1 MEKLARKQVLLP
13 IPMIDPSGALL
24 LAKEVDVIDGRK
36 LGPEDASVMETI
48 HGIYSQPGIP
58 DHFAVTTGEQ
68 MDRAPK
74 LQVIG
79 VNASG
84 FDWID
89 TEAATQR
96 GIAVVYAAGAQYTAV
111 AEHAIGLMLSLAK
124 RIGVT
129 DRQLRSEPYPPLQH
143 FTGDGWPGFPEE
155 IDSKTVGIL
164 GYGFVGRDLAHKCRT
179 AFNMR
184 VLAYDPYFDP
194 IEARRGG
201 VTLYRKKSDLPELL
215 GQCDFVAL
223 CLPLVKETRHIMG
236 APELAAMKASAYLI
250 NMSRGPTIDEPAL
263 VEALQ
268 AGRIAGAGLDVFDP
282 EPAKQDNPL
291 FRMENTVVTPH
302 IGGWVREALPRLVAI
317 TVDAMLA
324 VLNGERPNRL
334 ANPEVWPALLSRR
347 AGLRT
352 PHHPSG

>member
-1 MEKLARKQVLLP
+1 MEELTRKRVLLP

-24 LAKEVDVIDGRK
+24 LAEQVDVVDGRE
-36 LGPEDASVMETI
+36 LGPGDAGVMAEI

-68 MDRAPK
+68 MDHAPK
-74 LQVIG
+74 LEVIG

-89 TEAATQR
+89 TAAATER
-96 GIAVVYAAGAQYTAV
+96 GIAVVYAAGAQYNAV
-111 AEHAIGLMLSLAK
+111 AEHAVGLMLSLAK

-129 DRQLRSEPYPPLQH
+129 DRHLRSEPYPPLQH
-143 FTGDGWPGFPEE
+143 FTGDGWPGLPEE
-155 IDSKTVGIL
+155 IDSKTLGIL
-164 GYGFVGRDLAHKCRT
+164 GYGFVGRDLAHKCRA

-184 VLAYDPYFDP
+184 VLAYDPYYDP
-194 IEARRGG
+194 IEARRNG
-201 VTLYRKKSDLPELL
+201 VTLCRKKDDLPELL
-215 GQCDFVAL
+215 SQCDFVAL
-223 CLPLVKETRHIMG
+223 CLPLVDETRHIVG
-236 APELAAMKASAYLI
+236 APELAAMKSSAYLI

-268 AGRIAGAGLDVFDP
+268 AGQIAGAGLDVFDP

-317 TVDAMLA
+317 TVDGMLS
-324 VLNGERPNRL
+324 VMSGEQPSRM
-334 ANPEVWPALLSRR
+334 ANPEVWPTLLERLAKQR
-347 AGLRT
+347 
-352 PHHPSG
+352 

>member
-1 MEKLARKQVLLP
+1 MEELMRKRVLLP
-13 IPMIDPSGALL
+13 IPMVDPSGTEL
-24 LAKEVDVIDGRK
+24 LAKQVEVIDGRE
-36 LGPEDASVMETI
+36 LGPGDAGIMAGI

-74 LQVIG
+74 LEVIG

-89 TEAATQR
+89 TAAATER
-96 GIAVVYAAGAQYTAV
+96 GIAVVYAAGAQYSAV

-129 DRQLRSEPYPPLQH
+129 DRQLRSKPYPPLQH

-155 IDSKTVGIL
+155 IDSKTLGML

-184 VLAYDPYFDP
+184 VLAYDPYYDP
-194 IEARRGG
+194 IEARRNG
-201 VTLYRKKSDLPELL
+201 VTLYRKRGDLPELL

-223 CLPLVKETRHIMG
+223 CLPLSDETHHIVG
-236 APELAAMKASAYLI
+236 APELAAMKPSAYLI

-268 AGRIAGAGLDVFDP
+268 AGLIAGAGLDVFDP

-291 FRMENTVVTPH
+291 FHMENTVVTPH
-302 IGGWVREALPRLVAI
+302 SGGWVREALPRLVAI
-317 TVDAMLA
+317 TVDGMLSAM
-324 VLNGERPNRL
+324 NGERPDRM
-334 ANPEVWPALLSRR
+334 ANPEVWPAMRARR
-347 AGLRT
+347 AEQG
-352 PHHPSG
+352 